1 MLQRFK
7 RICGGFRR
15 IQFLLPGLRG
25 KVMEI
30 AGKQIND
37 ECTKCAEL
45 LQCELFKQGH
55 GIRQPRSN
63 IRQMLECQMK
73 HREKAGGVE

>member
-1 MLQRFK
+1 
-7 RICGGFRR
+7 
-15 IQFLLPGLRG
+15 
-25 KVMEI
+25 MEI

-73 HREKAGGVE
+73 HREKAGGAR

>member
-1 MLQRFK
+1 
-7 RICGGFRR
+7 
-15 IQFLLPGLRG
+15 
-25 KVMEI
+25 MEI
-30 AGKQIND
+30 AGKHIND

-73 HREKAGGVE
+73 HRERQVVQNERDCEKP

>member
-1 MLQRFK
+1 
-7 RICGGFRR
+7 
-15 IQFLLPGLRG
+15 
-25 KVMEI
+25 MEI

-37 ECTKCAEL
+37 ECTKCEEL
-45 LQCELFKQGH
+45 LQFELFRQGH

-73 HREKAGGVE
+73 HRERQVVQNERDCEKP